1 MPVLFAVT
9 VALFNLNAHSGT
21 VFSHSYE
28 KIVHLMGYC
37 HIHPLKVNRLRISE
51 HNILCPEWIS
61 SARIRLVPNF

>member
-1 MPVLFAVT
+1 MSFLFAVT

-28 KIVHLMGYC
+28 KIMHLMGYC
-37 HIHPLKVNRLRISE
+37 HIHPLKANRLQISE

-61 SARIRLVPNF
+61 SAIIRSAPNF